1 MKAISNLFNLFRKP
15 TTKVEDTHTSG
26 LANDVMEDI
35 FVDNTPPVS
44 EEPVKPVNPMKTF
57 LSTNYQAK
65 GYNDGYYYH
74 SADVMDNNL
83 RLIKAEFRQL
93 VDVLVDEKQREIYV
107 LKDSFI
113 ESEGISDR
121 TQRRLENR
129 IQELETMVRQLAN
142 EKDLSAFDE
151 GLVSGPLNS
160 YQDGFTR
167 GLEKYQA
174 EKLLAHSTG
183 LFY

>member
-1 MKAISNLFNLFRKP
+1 MKRITNLFNLFRKP
-15 TTKVEDTHTSG
+15 TANMENIPING
-26 LANDVMEDI
+26 LASDVMENI
-35 FVDNTPPVS
+35 FVDNIPPVMD
-44 EEPVKPVNPMKTF
+44 ETVKPVNPMKTF
-57 LSTNYQAK
+57 LGANYMAK

-83 RLIKAEFRQL
+83 KVIKAEFRQL
-93 VDVLVDEKQREIYV
+93 VDILVDEKQREIYL

-129 IQELETMVRQLAN
+129 ILELEGMVGQIAL
-142 EKDLSAFDE
+142 EKDLSAFGD